1 MWKDAV
7 RALETGTL
15 GEIALIAFFTAFV
28 LIVIYALTLPKK
40 ECEDAL
46 DLPLDDP
53 TSIGGGRPVAV
64 AAGCRDSRRLRADP
78 PSTS

>member
-28 LIVIYALTLPKK
+28 LIVLYALTLPKE
-40 ECEDAL
+40 ECDDAL
-46 DLPLDDP
+46 ELPLDDP
-53 TSIGGGRPVAV
+53 TSIGGDGQ
-64 AAGCRDSRRLRADP
+64 
-78 PSTS
+78 